1 MSIGDHNHFLGPSR
15 DDCPRCI
22 RIRKILSPA
31 KAPGLRCE
39 KGHTD
44 ITVICGRCGDPL
56 PAVNGGCCNTIHP
69 PIYFCGDC
77 ERDVE
82 VTSESESA

>member
-1 MSIGDHNHFLGPSR
+1 MTY
-15 DDCPRCI
+15 
-22 RIRKILSPA
+22 
-31 KAPGLRCE
+31 RCE

-82 VTSESESA
+82 VTSDAESA